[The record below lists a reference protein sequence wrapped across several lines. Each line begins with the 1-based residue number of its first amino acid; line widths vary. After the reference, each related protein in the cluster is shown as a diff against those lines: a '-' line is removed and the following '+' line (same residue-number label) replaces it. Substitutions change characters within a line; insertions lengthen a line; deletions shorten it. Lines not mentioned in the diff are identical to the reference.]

1 MKLAIGSKIKILRK
15 QQRICQQDICGELI
29 NRTVLSKIENEKMYP
44 SIPQLIYISEKLKV
58 PINYFFE
65 EEASIN
71 KNDLSVNYSSVLQE
85 LYNDQR
91 YGDILKIYE
100 SEYEKFRVLEDFNKY
115 FYLGISFFETN
126 LRKQAQKY
134 FKKYISQYM
143 KAFNDTKRQ
152 HLSNFVIALNYLFLV
167 MYESTNYSKAEHYLI
182 MAKKYLKFFSEEK
195 SRQSYMIYN
204 NLGILYNDSCQYEKT
219 IKTLEVFL
227 HENYDNCYLE
237 FLAHMHLSLNI
248 AYYNLGNYKKS
259 IEHIK
264 NSIFFYNYIGD
275 MYAAMD
281 SNLNLI
287 NAFRYDNNFRYAL
300 ITLNE
305 IKEKVPNLQTDF
317 PQFLVQ
323 EMIILFNMHNYNK
336 VLEISQNINIKK
348 LSKITKANFNFI
360 LGHINFLNNKYALA
374 YKQLLKCEKS
384 FIKENYSY
392 DLITV
397 YNDLYTITDNE
408 MYKNKIQDYS
418 KIRGRKNIVV

>member
-1 MKLAIGSKIKILRK
+1 M
-15 QQRICQQDICGELI
+15 
-29 NRTVLSKIENEKMYP
+29 
-44 SIPQLIYISEKLKV
+44 
-58 PINYFFE
+58 
-65 EEASIN
+65 
-71 KNDLSVNYSSVLQE
+71 
-85 LYNDQR
+85 YNDSH

-100 SEYEKFRVLEDFNKY
+100 SDYEKFKAIEDFNKY

-126 LRKQAQKY
+126 LRKQAQKSL
-134 FKKYISQYM
+134 KKYISQYTKTTNDM
-143 KAFNDTKRQ
+143 KKQ
-152 HLSNFVIALNYLFLV
+152 HLSNFIITLNYLFLI
-167 MYESTNYSKAEHYLI
+167 MYESMNYSKAEHYLI
-182 MAKKYLKFFSEEK
+182 MAKKYSEFFNEERSK
-195 SRQSYMIYN
+195 QSYMIYN
-204 NLGILYNDSCQYEKT
+204 NLGVLYNDSCQYEKT

-227 HENYDNCYLE
+227 NENYDNCYLE

-248 AYYNLGNYKKS
+248 AYYNLGDYKKS

-281 SNLNLI
+281 CNLNLI
-287 NAFRYDNNFRYAL
+287 NSFRYDNNFRYAL
-300 ITLNE
+300 FTLNE
-305 IKEKVPNLQTDF
+305 FKEKVPNLQTEF
-317 PQFLVQ
+317 PHFLVQ
-323 EMIILFNMHNYNK
+323 EMIILFNTHNYNK
-336 VLEISQNINIKK
+336 VLEISQTINIKK

-408 MYKNKIQDYS
+408 MYKNKADDYS
-418 KIRGRKNIVV
+418 KIRGRKNIVI